1 VTGAPIYVAVA
12 SDDLN
17 GKWREFALAADPQR
31 QPNPIVFE
39 TNVNGATLEKAQARA
54 AELERSGYGTVRVG
68 RVVFDDE
75 PAFTPPGASQ

>member
-1 VTGAPIYVAVA
+1 MNGAPIYVAVA
-12 SDDLN
+12 ADDLN
-17 GKWREFALAADPQR
+17 GKWREAELARDPQR

-54 AELERSGYGTVRVG
+54 AELERSGYGAVRVG

-75 PAFTPPGASQ
+75 LAFNLPGAAQ